1 MLEIAKT
8 SVLVLAVMVLVGGI
22 MGFVKAKSKASIIS
36 GVISSILLGG
46 SYAIALSNLTT
57 GLSCALGICL
67 LLSLVFVMRFIKT
80 RKMMPAGMMLLL
92 CIGTAG
98 LLAKALFAPN

>member
-36 GVISSILLGG
+36 GVISSILR
-46 SYAIALSNLTT
+46 SYLS
-57 GLSCALGICL
+57 
-67 LLSLVFVMRFIKT
+67 
-80 RKMMPAGMMLLL
+80 
-92 CIGTAG
+92 
-98 LLAKALFAPN
+98 